1 MNGGY
6 YPADLEIR
14 QLFGISELRVT
25 FKYEDVGVV
34 RDRGKVRK
42 ETVAQGAFQYAID
55 HPERPIDLLYG
66 HNFNTPIASR
76 QSGTMTVEGTND
88 AVTILAKL
96 PAAELTPTYLLDL
109 EKNIERGV
117 TNGVSPGFR
126 VPPPDVVPRAEELIP
141 EPGNPGVQI
150 RRINAG
156 VLREMSIVQ
165 AAVYTAGT
173 VEMRADDDDD
183 METWDDF
190 PGRVVPVVTR
200 KLFIPS
206 AASLWL

>member
-25 FKYEDVGVV
+25 FRYEDTGVV
-34 RDRGKVRK
+34 RDRGKIRK

-55 HPERPIDLLYG
+55 HPERPIELLYG

-88 AVTILAKL
+88 AVTIVAKL
-96 PAAELTPTYLLDL
+96 PPAELTPTYLLDL

-126 VPPPDVVPRAEELIP
+126 VPPPDVVPNAEELIP
-141 EPGNPGVQI
+141 EPGNPGVSI
-150 RRINAG
+150 RRINFG
-156 VLREMSIVQ
+156 LLREMSIVQ
-165 AAVYTAGT
+165 AAVFQSGT
-173 VEMRADDDDD
+173 VEMRADDDDGEMD
-183 METWDDF
+183 WSDF
-190 PGRVVPVVTR
+190 PGRVIPVARRLIV
-200 KLFIPS
+200 PS

>member
-1 MNGGY
+1 MHGGY
-6 YPADLEIR
+6 YTPVELEIR

-34 RDRGKVRK
+34 ADRGRVRK

-55 HPERPIDLLYG
+55 HPERPIELLYG

-76 QSGTMTVEGTND
+76 QSNTMTVEGTND

-96 PAAELTPTYLLDL
+96 PPAELTPVWLLDL

-126 VPPPDVVPRAEELIP
+126 VPPPDVVPNATELIP

-173 VEMRADDDDD
+173 VEMRADDDDEMD
-183 METWDDF
+183 WSDF
-190 PGRVVPVVTR
+190 PGRVIPVARRLMVPRART
-200 KLFIPS
+200 
-206 AASLWL
+206 LWL

>member
-6 YPADLEIR
+6 YTPVELEIR
-14 QLFGISELRVT
+14 QLFGISELRVS
-25 FKYEDVGVV
+25 FKYEDTGVV
-34 RDRGKVRK
+34 RDRGRVRK
-42 ETVAQGAFQYAID
+42 ETVAQYAFQYAID

-76 QSGTMTVEGTND
+76 QSGTMTVEGSRES
-88 AVTILAKL
+88 VTILAKL
-96 PAAELTPTYLLDL
+96 PPAELTPTYLLDL

-117 TNGVSPGFR
+117 TRGVSPGFR
-126 VPPPDVVPRAEELIP
+126 IPPPDVVPNAEELIP

-150 RRINAG
+150 RRVNAA

-165 AAVYTAGT
+165 AAVYTEGT
-173 VEMRADDDDD
+173 VEMRADDDDV
-183 METWDDF
+183 ETWDDF
-190 PGRVVPVVTR
+190 PGRVVPVVPR
-200 KLFIPS
+200 RLFIPS

>member
-96 PAAELTPTYLLDL
+96 PPAELTPTYLLDL

-126 VPPPDVVPRAEELIP
+126 VPPPDVVARAEELIP

-190 PGRVVPVVTR
+190 PGRVVAVTR